1 MVAPTFLCDISLL
14 CIKGGGFLRDQ
25 KDGGIVTDLFFRD
38 VEDAIPYN
46 QILIIVEP

>member
-1 MVAPTFLCDISLL
+1 MVAPTFLCDISLP
-14 CIKGGGFLRDQ
+14 CVKGGGFLRKQ
-25 KDGGIVTDLFFRD
+25 KDGRIVADFFRD